1 MIRTILLTSLYVG
14 LSAHIQEVPPTSP
27 TSKSATKTMTLKL
40 GREKKHE
47 LKITLHG
54 DLVFKPSE
62 DMPLSFRDQG
72 ELRVSDKTEGLM
84 RELIIKDQDVTYL
97 ENGKPTAISK
107 AKAWVI
113 EIGQDLTTNADP
125 QSKSTMSS
133 PDKRIDDP
141 QAPRKVIMIERKKTD
156 GTEEPHSFEIKM
168 DREGGASPI
177 VMLKKTTG
185 PKGQVVMETQEPI
198 MMLNGLVTPNFQ
210 SLENEIKQLR
220 EELKQLREELKKLN
234 R

>member
-1 MIRTILLTSLYVG
+1 MIRAILLTSLYVG
-14 LSAHIQEVPPTSP
+14 LFAHIQEAPPTP
-27 TSKSATKTMTLKL
+27 KSATSTMTLKL
-40 GREKKHE
+40 GREIKKE
-47 LKITLHG
+47 LKVTLHG

-62 DMPLSFRDQG
+62 DMPLSFRYQG

-97 ENGKPTAISK
+97 ENGKPTAVSK

-113 EIGQDLTTNADP
+113 EIGLITNADP
-125 QSKSTMSS
+125 QSKSTISS

-141 QAPRKVIMIERKKTD
+141 QAPRKVVMIERKKTE

-168 DREGGASPI
+168 DREMGTSPI

-185 PKGQVVMETQEPI
+185 PKGQVVIETQEPI
-198 MMLNGLVTPNFQ
+198 TMLNGFQ

>member
-1 MIRTILLTSLYVG
+1 MIRAILLTSLYVG
-14 LSAHIQEVPPTSP
+14 LFAHIQEAPPTP
-27 TSKSATKTMTLKL
+27 KSATKTMTLKL

-62 DMPLSFRDQG
+62 DTPLSFRDQG

-97 ENGKPTAISK
+97 ENGKPTAVSK

-113 EIGQDLTTNADP
+113 EIGLITNADP
-125 QSKSTMSS
+125 QSKSTISS

-141 QAPRKVIMIERKKTD
+141 QAPRKVVMIERKKTE

-168 DREGGASPI
+168 DREMGTSPI

-185 PKGQVVMETQEPI
+185 PKGQVVIETQEPI
-198 MMLNGLVTPNFQ
+198 TMLNGFQ

>member
-1 MIRTILLTSLYVG
+1 MIRAILLTSLYVG
-14 LSAHIQEVPPTSP
+14 LFAHIQEAPPTP
-27 TSKSATKTMTLKL
+27 KSATSTMTLKL
-40 GREKKHE
+40 GREIKKE
-47 LKITLHG
+47 LKVTLHG

-97 ENGKPTAISK
+97 ENGKPTAVSK

-113 EIGQDLTTNADP
+113 EIGLITNADP
-125 QSKSTMSS
+125 QSKSTISS

-141 QAPRKVIMIERKKTD
+141 QAPRKVVMIERKKTE

-168 DREGGASPI
+168 DREMGTSPI

-198 MMLNGLVTPNFQ
+198 MMLNGLVTPNLQ

>member
-1 MIRTILLTSLYVG
+1 MIRAILLTSLYVG
-14 LSAHIQEVPPTSP
+14 LFAHIQEAPPTP
-27 TSKSATKTMTLKL
+27 KSATSTMTLKL
-40 GREKKHE
+40 GREIKKE
-47 LKITLHG
+47 LKVTLHG

-62 DMPLSFRDQG
+62 DTPLSFRDQG

-97 ENGKPTAISK
+97 ENGKPTAVSK

-113 EIGQDLTTNADP
+113 EIGLITNADP
-125 QSKSTMSS
+125 QSKSTISS

-141 QAPRKVIMIERKKTD
+141 QAPRKVVMIERKKTE

-168 DREGGASPI
+168 DREMGTSPI
-177 VMLKKTTG
+177 VMLKKTVG
-185 PKGQVVMETQEPI
+185 PKGQVVIETQEPI
-198 MMLNGLVTPNFQ
+198 TMLNGFQ

>member
-1 MIRTILLTSLYVG
+1 MIRAILLTSLYVG
-14 LSAHIQEVPPTSP
+14 LFAHIQEAPPTP
-27 TSKSATKTMTLKL
+27 KSATSTMTLKL
-40 GREKKHE
+40 GREIKKE
-47 LKITLHG
+47 LKVTLHG

-125 QSKSTMSS
+125 QSKSTISS

-141 QAPRKVIMIERKKTD
+141 QAPRKVVMIERKKTE

-168 DREGGASPI
+168 DREMGTSPI

-185 PKGQVVMETQEPI
+185 PKGQVVIETQEPI
-198 MMLNGLVTPNFQ
+198 TMLNGFQ

>member
-1 MIRTILLTSLYVG
+1 MIRAILLTSLYVG
-14 LSAHIQEVPPTSP
+14 LFAHIQEAPPTP
-27 TSKSATKTMTLKL
+27 KSATITMTLKL
-40 GREKKHE
+40 GREIKKE
-47 LKITLHG
+47 LKATLHG

-97 ENGKPTAISK
+97 ENGKPTAVSK

-113 EIGQDLTTNADP
+113 EIGLITNADP
-125 QSKSTMSS
+125 QSKSTISS

-141 QAPRKVIMIERKKTD
+141 QAPRKVVMIERKKTE

-168 DREGGASPI
+168 DREMGTSPI

-185 PKGQVVMETQEPI
+185 PKGQVVIETQEPI
-198 MMLNGLVTPNFQ
+198 TMLNGFQ

>member
-1 MIRTILLTSLYVG
+1 MIRAILLTSLYVG
-14 LSAHIQEVPPTSP
+14 LFAHIQEAPPTP
-27 TSKSATKTMTLKL
+27 KSATSTMTLKL
-40 GREKKHE
+40 GREIKKE
-47 LKITLHG
+47 LKVTLHG

-97 ENGKPTAISK
+97 ENGKPTAVSK
-107 AKAWVI
+107 AKVWVI
-113 EIGQDLTTNADP
+113 EIGLITNADP
-125 QSKSTMSS
+125 QSKSTISS

-141 QAPRKVIMIERKKTD
+141 QAPRKVVMIERKKTE

-168 DREGGASPI
+168 DREMGTSPI

-185 PKGQVVMETQEPI
+185 PKGQVVIETQEPI
-198 MMLNGLVTPNFQ
+198 TMLNGFQ

>member
-1 MIRTILLTSLYVG
+1 MIRAILLTSLYVG
-14 LSAHIQEVPPTSP
+14 LFAHIQEAPPTPKST
-27 TSKSATKTMTLKL
+27 TSTMTLKL
-40 GREKKHE
+40 GREIKKE
-47 LKITLHG
+47 LKVTLHG

-97 ENGKPTAISK
+97 ENGKPTAVSK

-113 EIGQDLTTNADP
+113 EIGLITNADP
-125 QSKSTMSS
+125 QSKSTISS

-141 QAPRKVIMIERKKTD
+141 QAPRKVVMIERKKTE

-168 DREGGASPI
+168 DREMGTSPI

-185 PKGQVVMETQEPI
+185 PKGQVVIETQEPI
-198 MMLNGLVTPNFQ
+198 TMLNGFQ

>member
-1 MIRTILLTSLYVG
+1 MIRAILLTSLYVG
-14 LSAHIQEVPPTSP
+14 LFAHIQEAPPTP
-27 TSKSATKTMTLKL
+27 KSATSTMTLKL
-40 GREKKHE
+40 GREIKKE
-47 LKITLHG
+47 LKVTLHG

-97 ENGKPTAISK
+97 ENGKPTAVSK

-113 EIGQDLTTNADP
+113 EIGLITNADP
-125 QSKSTMSS
+125 QSKSTISS

-156 GTEEPHSFEIKM
+156 GTEEPDSFEIKM
-168 DREGGASPI
+168 DREMGTSPI

-185 PKGQVVMETQEPI
+185 PKGQVVIETQEPI
-198 MMLNGLVTPNFQ
+198 TMLNGFQ

>member
-1 MIRTILLTSLYVG
+1 MIRAILLTSLYVG
-14 LSAHIQEVPPTSP
+14 LFAHIQEAPPTP
-27 TSKSATKTMTLKL
+27 KSATSTMTLKL
-40 GREKKHE
+40 GREIKKE
-47 LKITLHG
+47 LKVTLHG

-133 PDKRIDDP
+133 PNKRIDDP

-156 GTEEPHSFEIKM
+156 GTEEPDSFEIKM
-168 DREGGASPI
+168 DREMGTSPI

-185 PKGQVVMETQEPI
+185 PKGQVVIETQEPI
-198 MMLNGLVTPNFQ
+198 TMLNGFQ

>member
-1 MIRTILLTSLYVG
+1 MIRAILLTSLYVG
-14 LSAHIQEVPPTSP
+14 LFAHIQEAPPTP
-27 TSKSATKTMTLKL
+27 KSATKTMTLKL

-62 DMPLSFRDQG
+62 DTPLSFRDQG

-133 PDKRIDDP
+133 PNKRIDDP

-156 GTEEPHSFEIKM
+156 GTEEPDFFEIKM
-168 DREGGASPI
+168 DREMGTSPI
-177 VMLKKTTG
+177 VMLKKTVG
-185 PKGQVVMETQEPI
+185 PKGQVVIETQEPI
-198 MMLNGLVTPNFQ
+198 TMLNGFQ

>member
-1 MIRTILLTSLYVG
+1 MIRAILLTSLYVG
-14 LSAHIQEVPPTSP
+14 LFAHIQEAPLTP
-27 TSKSATKTMTLKL
+27 KSATKTMTLKL

-62 DMPLSFRDQG
+62 DTPLSFRDQG

-97 ENGKPTAISK
+97 ENGKPTAVSK

-113 EIGQDLTTNADP
+113 EIGLITNADP
-125 QSKSTMSS
+125 QSKSTISS

-141 QAPRKVIMIERKKTD
+141 QAPRKVVMIERKKTE

-168 DREGGASPI
+168 DREMGTSPI

-185 PKGQVVMETQEPI
+185 PKGQVVIETQEPI
-198 MMLNGLVTPNFQ
+198 TMLNGFQ

>member
-1 MIRTILLTSLYVG
+1 MIRAILLTSLYVG
-14 LSAHIQEVPPTSP
+14 LFAHIQEAPPTP
-27 TSKSATKTMTLKL
+27 KSATSTMTLKL
-40 GREKKHE
+40 GREIKKE
-47 LKITLHG
+47 LKVTLHG

-62 DMPLSFRDQG
+62 DTPLSFRDQG

-97 ENGKPTAISK
+97 ENGKPTAVSK

-113 EIGQDLTTNADP
+113 EIGLITNADP
-125 QSKSTMSS
+125 QSKSTNSS

-141 QAPRKVIMIERKKTD
+141 QAPRKVVMIERKKTE

-168 DREGGASPI
+168 DREMGTSPI

-185 PKGQVVMETQEPI
+185 PKGQVVIETQEPI
-198 MMLNGLVTPNFQ
+198 TMLNGFQ

>member
-1 MIRTILLTSLYVG
+1 MIRAILLTSLYVG
-14 LSAHIQEVPPTSP
+14 LFAHIQEAPPTP
-27 TSKSATKTMTLKL
+27 KSATSTMTLKL
-40 GREKKHE
+40 GREIKKE
-47 LKITLHG
+47 LKVTLHG

-97 ENGKPTAISK
+97 ENGKPTAVSK

-113 EIGQDLTTNADP
+113 EIGLITNADP
-125 QSKSTMSS
+125 QSKSTISS

-141 QAPRKVIMIERKKTD
+141 QAPWKVVMIERKKTE
-156 GTEEPHSFEIKM
+156 GTEEPHSFKIKM
-168 DREGGASPI
+168 DREMGTSPI

-185 PKGQVVMETQEPI
+185 PKGQVVIETQEPI
-198 MMLNGLVTPNFQ
+198 TMLNGFQ

>member
-1 MIRTILLTSLYVG
+1 MIRAILLTSLYVG
-14 LSAHIQEVPPTSP
+14 LFAHIQEAPPTP
-27 TSKSATKTMTLKL
+27 KSATSTMTLKL
-40 GREKKHE
+40 GREIKKE
-47 LKITLHG
+47 LKVTLHG

-97 ENGKPTAISK
+97 ENGKPTAVSK

-113 EIGQDLTTNADP
+113 EIGLITNADP
-125 QSKSTMSS
+125 QSKSTISS

-141 QAPRKVIMIERKKTD
+141 QAPRKVVMIERKKTE

-168 DREGGASPI
+168 DREMGTSPI

-185 PKGQVVMETQEPI
+185 PKGQVVIETQEPI
-198 MMLNGLVTPNFQ
+198 TMLNGFQ

-220 EELKQLREELKKLN
+220 EELKKLN

>member
-1 MIRTILLTSLYVG
+1 MIRAILLTSLYVG
-14 LSAHIQEVPPTSP
+14 LFAHIQEAPPTP
-27 TSKSATKTMTLKL
+27 KSATITMTLKL
-40 GREKKHE
+40 GREIKKE
-47 LKITLHG
+47 LKVTLHG

-97 ENGKPTAISK
+97 ENGKPTAVSK

-113 EIGQDLTTNADP
+113 EIGLITNADP
-125 QSKSTMSS
+125 QSKSTISS

-141 QAPRKVIMIERKKTD
+141 QAPRKVVMIERKKTE

-168 DREGGASPI
+168 DREMGTSPI

-185 PKGQVVMETQEPI
+185 PKGQVVIETQEPI
-198 MMLNGLVTPNFQ
+198 TMLNGFQ

>member
-1 MIRTILLTSLYVG
+1 MIRAILLTSLYVG
-14 LSAHIQEVPPTSP
+14 LFAHIQEAPPTP
-27 TSKSATKTMTLKL
+27 KSATSTMTLKL
-40 GREKKHE
+40 GREIKKE
-47 LKITLHG
+47 LKVTLHG

-97 ENGKPTAISK
+97 ENGKPTAVSK

-113 EIGQDLTTNADP
+113 EIGLITNADP
-125 QSKSTMSS
+125 QSKSTISS

-141 QAPRKVIMIERKKTD
+141 QAPRKVVMIERKKTE

-168 DREGGASPI
+168 DREMGTSPI

-185 PKGQVVMETQEPI
+185 PKGQVVIETQEPI
-198 MMLNGLVTPNFQ
+198 TMLNGFQ

>member
-1 MIRTILLTSLYVG
+1 MIRAILLTSLYVG
-14 LSAHIQEVPPTSP
+14 LFAHIQEAPPTP
-27 TSKSATKTMTLKL
+27 KSATSTMTLKL
-40 GREKKHE
+40 GREIKKE
-47 LKITLHG
+47 LKVTLHG

-97 ENGKPTAISK
+97 ENGKPTAVSK

-113 EIGQDLTTNADP
+113 EIGLITNADP

-133 PDKRIDDP
+133 PNKRIDDP
-141 QAPRKVIMIERKKTD
+141 QAPRKVVMIERKKTE

-168 DREGGASPI
+168 DREMGTSPI

-185 PKGQVVMETQEPI
+185 PKGQVVIETQEPI
-198 MMLNGLVTPNFQ
+198 TMLNGFQ

>member
-1 MIRTILLTSLYVG
+1 MIRAILLTSLYVG
-14 LSAHIQEVPPTSP
+14 LFAHIQEAPLTP
-27 TSKSATKTMTLKL
+27 KSATKTMTLKL

-62 DMPLSFRDQG
+62 DTPLSFRDQG

-97 ENGKPTAISK
+97 ENGKPTAVSK

-113 EIGQDLTTNADP
+113 EIGLITNADP

-133 PDKRIDDP
+133 PNKRIDDP
-141 QAPRKVIMIERKKTD
+141 QAPRKVVMIERKKTE

-168 DREGGASPI
+168 DREMGTSPI

-185 PKGQVVMETQEPI
+185 PKGQVVIETQEPI
-198 MMLNGLVTPNFQ
+198 TMLNGFQ

>member
-1 MIRTILLTSLYVG
+1 MIRAILLTSLYVG
-14 LSAHIQEVPPTSP
+14 LFAHIQEAPLTP
-27 TSKSATKTMTLKL
+27 KSATKTMTLKL

-62 DMPLSFRDQG
+62 DTPLSFMDQG

-133 PDKRIDDP
+133 PNKRIDDP

-156 GTEEPHSFEIKM
+156 GTEEPDSFEIKM
-168 DREGGASPI
+168 DREMGTSPI

-185 PKGQVVMETQEPI
+185 PKGQVVIETQEPI
-198 MMLNGLVTPNFQ
+198 TMLNGFQ

>member
-1 MIRTILLTSLYVG
+1 MIRAILLTSLYVG
-14 LSAHIQEVPPTSP
+14 LFAHIQEAPPTP
-27 TSKSATKTMTLKL
+27 KSATSTMTLKL
-40 GREKKHE
+40 GREIKKE
-47 LKITLHG
+47 LKVTLHG

-97 ENGKPTAISK
+97 ENGKPTAVSK

-113 EIGQDLTTNADP
+113 EIGLITNADP
-125 QSKSTMSS
+125 QFHNLNQRSRLPKSTISS

-141 QAPRKVIMIERKKTD
+141 QAPRKVVMIERKKTE

-168 DREGGASPI
+168 DREMGTSPI

-185 PKGQVVMETQEPI
+185 PKGQVVIETQEPI
-198 MMLNGLVTPNFQ
+198 TMLNGFQ

>member
-1 MIRTILLTSLYVG
+1 MIRAILLTSLYVG
-14 LSAHIQEVPPTSP
+14 LFAHIQEAPPTPKSP
-27 TSKSATKTMTLKL
+27 TSTMTLKL
-40 GREKKHE
+40 GREIKKE
-47 LKITLHG
+47 LKVTLHG

-97 ENGKPTAISK
+97 ENGKPTAVSK

-113 EIGQDLTTNADP
+113 EIGLITNADP
-125 QSKSTMSS
+125 QSKSTISS

-141 QAPRKVIMIERKKTD
+141 QAPRKVVMIERKKTE

-168 DREGGASPI
+168 DREMGTSPI

-185 PKGQVVMETQEPI
+185 PKGQVVIETQEPI
-198 MMLNGLVTPNFQ
+198 TMLNGFQ